1 MFTNFGNQLRFSRQT
16 ELNNKKNRVT
26 VLVPRVI
33 RATLFQPIQ
42 TSRPKGKN
50 PQAKHQHSVCHSPS
64 YRGFYLYAIKKMVLT
79 CVSLKRLLAHVCH
92 RPKFLCPLHHSVPTL
107 SIFNVKSPDMW
118 SDHLKVRKCPC
129 CLEFVLACLPV
140 LDRLCFPPICTAWQS
155 AAASTGSAP
164 LSPWLMLPFNPK
176 ARGRTRRGGGGSDAN
191 FMEARGRRQGRGRG
205 VDRTQAHTA

>member
-64 YRGFYLYAIKKMVLT
+64 YRGFYLYVIKKMVLT
-79 CVSLKRLLAHVCH
+79 CVSLKRLLAPVCH
-92 RPKFLCPLHHSVPTL
+92 RPKFLCPLRHSVPTL
-107 SIFNVKSPDMW
+107 SIFNVKSLDMW
-118 SDHLKVRKCPC
+118 SRPFKSPKMPLLPRVRPRLPPRAGPTLLPAHLHRVAVCRG
-129 CLEFVLACLPV
+129 LQ
-140 LDRLCFPPICTAWQS
+140 RQR
-155 AAASTGSAP
+155 AAVAVAHAP
-164 LSPWLMLPFNPK
+164 LQPE
-176 ARGRTRRGGGGSDAN
+176 GTR
-191 FMEARGRRQGRGRG
+191 
-205 VDRTQAHTA
+205 AHAAWRWWQ